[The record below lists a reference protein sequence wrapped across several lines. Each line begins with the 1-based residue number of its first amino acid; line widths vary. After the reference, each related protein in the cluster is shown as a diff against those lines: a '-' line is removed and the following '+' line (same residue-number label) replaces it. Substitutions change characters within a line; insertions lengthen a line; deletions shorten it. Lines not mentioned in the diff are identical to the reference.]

1 LENDLDEQKSINE
14 NLTKKIETFQDKE
27 NESKTS
33 LIEEN
38 NDLNQVYISLL
49 IFILIISCYFFH
61 YFFNIILYLFNY
73 ILYFIIII
81 IIITIIILH

>member
-1 LENDLDEQKSINE
+1 MENDLDEQKSINE

-33 LIEEN
+33 LIEDN

>member
-33 LIEEN
+33 LIEDN

>member
-1 LENDLDEQKSINE
+1 MENDLDEQKSINE